1 MVISDDVWGIQAFF
15 LLKLGIHF
23 PHSLQRREW
32 WMISSLFLYV
42 LKMEDLEIM
51 KFLSSKGNTVPYFR
65 FIFIRR
71 SMLTRKSLI
80 KEVRK
85 LTCPYITEKSP
96 KIIQLVIINF
106 EILKI
111 SLYKKKFISTCVF
124 ATKVL
129 FESLGCPWYS
139 NFKVSLFLK
148 WHLHTLMLLAFI
160 SL

>member
-1 MVISDDVWGIQAFF
+1 MVISDDVWGIQALF

-23 PHSLQRREW
+23 PHSLQKREW
-32 WMISSLFLYV
+32 TMISSFTLYV

-111 SLYKKKFISTCVF
+111 SLYKKNSSVHVYLQRK
-124 ATKVL
+124 
-129 FESLGCPWYS
+129 Y
-139 NFKVSLFLK
+139 FLNH
-148 WHLHTLMLLAFI
+148 WDVPGILTSRWVYFWSDIFTL
-160 SL
+160 